1 MEQETTIEK
10 IETLES
16 EIRDYANT
24 LPYWGKYLA
33 NQILSGHEVTDDNIT
48 SAYSFLLEDLHLKEK
63 SDRPEITLGTRSIN
77 ATDYKSNL
85 LFSKLENVEGVNAL
99 VENQTIDFS
108 KNLTVI
114 YGTNGSGKSG
124 YVRLL
129 KQVFYSKSPETIL
142 SNVYNEN
149 EPKPINAKFT
159 FKSNNDEISLTFSD
173 KDKSEFKQF
182 AVFDGKSV
190 LKHLENKNEFEFRP
204 AGLNFFADYIEAIK
218 RVEEKLNADI
228 QKKQL
233 GNTATDLADLF
244 DNDSEIKVFVRN
256 LNAETTSDDLQ
267 KYIPFSDEDKARK
280 ESLQKQYDELLL
292 ASKGKEKEIKKL
304 ENLKILL
311 SQNKEAIEKL
321 NLAFAAETITKLQ
334 ATITDCISKEL
345 AAKQEGVDN
354 FKTDLIQGIGSD
366 EWKNFILSAD
376 KFAKMQKNGQSVY
389 PTDSDHCLLCHQPL
403 SDDAQKLISSYWVF
417 IKSVAEQNAK
427 QAQEKLEKVRRYYEG
442 LNFDLFP
449 QNNTLTD
456 WLTEQ
461 HPEELKLLKQ
471 KLNEQK
477 SLSENILSDI
487 QNKTVNIR
495 QPINVDVERYNALNE
510 VIDAK
515 LNNLQSDE
523 QSKALETL
531 RKEKTFLEHKEKFNI
546 HFSKFETYVTSQI
559 WIKKAQRADFAK
571 HNVTNKE
578 KALSNKYF
586 NQKYIDGFNDE
597 CMKLNGNFGIEI
609 NHTGSGGKSYRQL
622 KLKGKNPNSVLSEGE
637 QKVIAIADFLA
648 EIQLSEINKGI
659 VFDDPVT
666 SLDEKRKSEIAER
679 LAQESLNRQVI
690 IFTHD
695 LVFVSNLLIKCESIG
710 NKFLCHWIENCNGKP
725 GQIWLNNSPSYEM
738 EYRNAEPVKKH
749 YVVCS
754 KNDCSPMQREN
765 EIKQGF
771 TALRTCYEVLVIKEL
786 FNNVVQRYNE
796 RVSIDSL
803 TGVVVTDELVK
814 ELMNAYG
821 SCCRFMEG
829 HSHSDNFQYKKPT
842 PDDLNVEIQSYEAIR
857 KKIKEAK
864 KSKSK

>member
-204 AGLNFFADYIEAIK
+204 TGLNFFADYIEAIK

-244 DNDSEIKVFVRN
+244 DNDSEIKVFVQN

-345 AAKQEGVDN
+345 AAKQEGVEN

-648 EIQLSEINKGI
+648 EIQLSEINKGVI
-659 VFDDPVT
+659 FDDPVT
-666 SLDEKRKSEIAER
+666 SLDNERKKIIADR
-679 LAQESLNRQVI
+679 LVYYSKIKQVI
-690 IFTHD
+690 IFSHD
-695 LVFVSNLLIKCESIG
+695 LVFLYHLKNASKKGLAGITNSFI
-710 NKFLCHWIENCNGKP
+710 CHTIEKEGDFCGK
-725 GQIWLNNSPSYEM
+725 ILLNNSPTNEGQYNDPQKAKEWLNRSRTVSGETQIDYIKSGFAALRSSYE
-738 EYRNAEPVKKH
+738 ALA
-749 YVVCS
+749 
-754 KNDCSPMQREN
+754 
-765 EIKQGF
+765 IF
-771 TALRTCYEVLVIKEL
+771 TILGG
-786 FNNVVQRYNE
+786 VVQRFDPQIRFGRLKDVKYN
-796 RVSIDSL
+796 
-803 TGVVVTDELVK
+803 K
-814 ELMNAYG
+814 ELAETVIERHG
-821 SCCRFMEG
+821 EISDLIEG
-829 HSHSDNFQYKKPT
+829 HLASDEYGAAPT
-842 PDDLNVEIQSYEAIR
+842 TNQLEKMIDEFIELKD
-857 KKIKEAK
+857 KIK
-864 KSKSK
+864 SL